1 MKKYILDDN
10 GYYLGTTD
18 HEDVTHTKIEKELPE
33 LTDIQTDYLDSDID
47 VHSFAKINFDN
58 KFTSNITVSFRDD
71 IGKKTVILGENGK
84 IILENIWNSEQPKI
98 EIVGKTNKILN
109 FENQKNIYSLE
120 IENISKDII
129 DNKSESSFPG
139 INKKEILF
147 NTKLINSWINE

>member
-1 MKKYILDDN
+1 M
-10 GYYLGTTD
+10 
-18 HEDVTHTKIEKELPE
+18 
-33 LTDIQTDYLDSDID
+33 
-47 VHSFAKINFDN
+47 
-58 KFTSNITVSFRDD
+58 
-71 IGKKTVILGENGK
+71 
-84 IILENIWNSEQPKI
+84 ENIWNSEQPKM

-129 DNKSESSFPG
+129 DNKIESSFPG

>member
-1 MKKYILDDN
+1 MSLLVASLIDN
-10 GYYLGTTD
+10 IDMTNY
-18 HEDVTHTKIEKELPE
+18 K
-33 LTDIQTDYLDSDID
+33 LTDIQTDYLYSDID

-58 KFTSNITVSFRDD
+58 KFISNITVSFRDD
-71 IGKKTVILGENGK
+71 IGMKTIIFGENGK

-129 DNKSESSFPG
+129 DNKTESSFPG

>member
-1 MKKYILDDN
+1 MGGGVILDLGCYTTSMSLLVASLIDN
-10 GYYLGTTD
+10 IDMTNY
-18 HEDVTHTKIEKELPE
+18 K
-33 LTDIQTDYLDSDID
+33 LTDIQTDYLYSDID

-58 KFTSNITVSFRDD
+58 KFISNITVSFSDD
-71 IGKKTVILGENGK
+71 IRKTVILGENGK

-109 FENQKNIYSLE
+109 FENRKNIYSLE

-129 DNKSESSFPG
+129 DNKIESSFPG

>member
-1 MKKYILDDN
+1 MSLLVASLIDNLDMTN
-10 GYYLGTTD
+10 Y
-18 HEDVTHTKIEKELPE
+18 K
-33 LTDIQTDYLDSDID
+33 LTDIQTDYLYSDID

-58 KFTSNITVSFRDD
+58 KFISNITVSFRDD
-71 IGKKTVILGENGK
+71 IGKETVIFGENGK

-129 DNKSESSFPG
+129 DNKTESSFPG

-147 NTKLINSWINE
+147 NTKLINSWINEQ